1 MRFPWLL
8 SASIGFLSLSQELLW
23 VRYIGF
29 AYHAVPQ
36 AFSFVLM
43 VYLFGIAAGALVG
56 RRLCARTPHLYR
68 ACGAVLVAAG
78 ALDMFGPLA
87 SATAASHPMGVFIYL
102 TLIFL
107 CAGMKS
113 VVFPVAHHL
122 GSVAAPGKVGKSVSR
137 VYFLNIIGSALGPL
151 LTGFWL
157 LDHVSLQTSMLMM
170 GWLTAL
176 LGVTCLTKEASSR
189 WIVAA
194 GLAPLLL
201 TLAFLKPDRLTSE
214 LAFRYLDT
222 PVRRV
227 IENKSGIIH
236 SLATSHSGGDYTFGA
251 NVYDGRANV
260 DPQVNS
266 NGLQR
271 LFVLAALK
279 PEPRD
284 ILIIGL
290 SSGAWAR
297 ILTGFPNVERIE
309 IVEINPGYLDLI
321 QDYPKISPFL
331 QDPRVR
337 VHVDDGRRWLKRNP
351 LERFDLIVM
360 NTSYHWRSYS
370 TNLLSK
376 QFLDLV
382 RVHLKPGGLITY
394 NATGSPDVLKTAE
407 TVFPFAF
414 RYTNFVVASDQD
426 FRPRQAGGEAALLKI
441 TMDGKAM
448 LDSHNPKDRDFI
460 ARTLSE
466 PFASSADDSERVG
479 RPAEVITDW
488 NMISEFK
495 YGHRFPAGAGG

>member
-1 MRFPWLL
+1 ML
-8 SASIGFLSLSQELLW
+8 SAAIGFLSLSQELLW

-43 VYLFGIAAGALVG
+43 VYLFGIAAGALAG
-56 RRLCARTPHLYR
+56 KRLCARTPHLYR
-68 ACGAVLVAAG
+68 ASGAVLVAAG
-78 ALDMFGPLA
+78 ALDMFGPPA
-87 SATAASHPMGVFIYL
+87 SAPAASQAMGIFVYL
-102 TLIFL
+102 ALIFL
-107 CAGMKS
+107 CAGMKA

-122 GSVAAPGKVGKSVSR
+122 GSIAAAGKVGKSVSR
-137 VYFLNIIGSALGPL
+137 VYFLNILGSALGPL
-151 LTGFWL
+151 ITGFWL
-157 LDHVSLQTSMLMM
+157 LDHLSLQMSMLMM

-176 LGVTCLTKEASSR
+176 LGAVCLIKEASGR
-189 WIVAA
+189 WIVSA
-194 GLAPLLL
+194 GLALLLL
-201 TLAFLKPDRLTSE
+201 TLAFLQPDRLTRE
-214 LAFRYLDT
+214 LAFRYLET
-222 PVRRV
+222 SVRRV

-236 SLATSHSGGDYTFGA
+236 SLATPTAGGDYTFGA
-251 NVYDGRANV
+251 NVYDGRANI

-271 LFVLAALK
+271 VFVLAALK

-284 ILIIGL
+284 VLIIGL

-297 ILTGFPNVERIE
+297 ILTGFPGVERIE

-321 QDYPKISPFL
+321 QDYPQISPFL
-331 QDPRVR
+331 HDPRVR
-337 VHVDDGRRWLKRNP
+337 VQIDDGRRWLKRNP
-351 LERFDLIVM
+351 SERFDLIVM

-370 TNLLSK
+370 TNLLST

-382 RVHLKPGGLITY
+382 RAHLKPGGLITY

-407 TVFPFAF
+407 AVFPFAF

-426 FRPRQAGGEAALLKI
+426 FRRRQVAGEAALLRV

-460 ARTLSE
+460 TRTLSE
-466 PFASSADDSERVG
+466 PFASSEDDSERVG

-495 YGHRFPAGAGG
+495 YGHRFP

>member
-8 SASIGFLSLSQELLW
+8 SACIGFLSLSQELLW
-23 VRYIGF
+23 VRYVGF

-43 VYLFGIAAGALVG
+43 VYLFGIAAGALAG
-56 RRLCARTPHLYR
+56 KRLCARTPRLYR
-68 ACGAVLVAAG
+68 ACGVLLVVAG
-78 ALDMFGPLA
+78 AVDMFGPLA
-87 SATAASHPMGVFIYL
+87 SAEAASHAVGILIYL

-107 CAGMKS
+107 CAGMKG

-122 GSVAAPGKVGKSVSR
+122 GSVAVAGKVGKSVSR
-137 VYFLNIIGSALGPL
+137 VYFLNIVGSALGPL
-151 LTGFWL
+151 ITGFWL
-157 LDHVSLQTSMLMM
+157 LDHVSLQTSMLIM

-176 LGVTCLTKEASSR
+176 LGVACLAKEGSAR
-189 WIVAA
+189 WTVTA
-194 GLAPLLL
+194 GLALLL
-201 TLAFLKPDRLTSE
+201 LALAFVQPARLTTE
-214 LAFRYLDT
+214 LAYRYVDT

-227 IENKSGIIH
+227 IENRSGIIH
-236 SLATSHSGGDYTFGA
+236 SLAAAKGGGDYTYGA

-271 LFVLAALK
+271 VFVLAALK
-279 PEPRD
+279 PEPKD
-284 ILIIGL
+284 VLVIGL

-297 ILTGFPNVERIE
+297 ILTGFAGVERIE
-309 IVEINPGYLDLI
+309 IVEINPGYLELI
-321 QDYPKISPFL
+321 QDYPEISPVL
-331 QDPRVR
+331 RDPRVR

-351 LERFDLIVM
+351 NEHFDLIVM

-370 TNLLSK
+370 TNLLSE

-382 RVHLKPGGLITY
+382 RAHLKPGGLITY

-407 TVFPFAF
+407 AVFPFAF

-426 FRPRQAGGEAALLKI
+426 FRPRKAEGEAALLKV
-441 TMDGKAM
+441 TMDGKAVF
-448 LDSHNPKDRDFI
+448 DSHNPKDRDFI

-466 PFASSADDSERVG
+466 PFASSNDDSPRAG

-495 YGHRFPAGAGG
+495 YGQRFP